1 MGLSE
6 AGHLY
11 NPAPRSWHWLRSK
24 CSSTFANP
32 ACVAAEGSD
41 VEHPPSANSPSTAI
55 AEIARFAILSKFE
68 PEFRLSIE
76 APPIGLDEFCD
87 PVVEAGAPE
96 GPPPLGSCYSPV
108 PL

>member
-11 NPAPRSWHWLRSK
+11 KPAPRSWHWLRSK

-41 VEHPPSANSPSTAI
+41 VEHPLSANNPNTAM
-55 AEIARFAILSKFE
+55 AEIARLATQCDL
-68 PEFRLSIE
+68 EFRFCIE
-76 APPIGLDEFCD
+76 VLQSVLIRFMCERCWTSCRQPMSGLR
-87 PVVEAGAPE
+87 
-96 GPPPLGSCYSPV
+96 
-108 PL
+108 